1 MRATSLQIRNLRCLT
16 DCRIALDDVTLILGP
31 NGSGKST
38 IAEGIRYAL
47 TAECGLTDARGSGI
61 KRAIRH
67 GAKAASIDLAT
78 DGPTIMRTIKPSGAT
93 VAVDKL
99 AGDEARA
106 ALEVAFPSPELLRC
120 MLSSGHF
127 VGLPAKEQQSVLASL
142 AGQPVDGAWVR
153 EQLTAPQ
160 ANAIAE
166 ALDSTNLTGPALL
179 DHLHSVAYGA
189 RTELNRRV
197 KQLAA
202 GLSGDAPQGA
212 DAELVAKLQAAKEKA
227 AGKLADAQKS
237 LGGAEAQITAHENAK
252 DAAEEAGNRLARAR
266 EELRNLEVPE
276 DVPGDE
282 AMEELQR
289 QVQEADERRRTAE
302 TNRAAVSGALKA
314 MLEQHGRLLQLDG
327 KCPLLRDVA
336 CPLPAEE
343 LSGAVASL
351 QQSIN
356 AMQAKE
362 QKLAGEAEEAS
373 KSLKDVTAQAEEAHS
388 LRASAAATVQRHA
401 DLTKDVERLAQE
413 AETALVTYQQTPA
426 AERGTLEK
434 LVGEADEAY
443 VRADDALQAALQTQR
458 DAEAWRERTA
468 EHAKAEQAA
477 ARMDSVVKAL
487 APGGL
492 PAKAMAETVGLI
504 VAAVNRV
511 LADFTE
517 FELVL
522 ETGEEFALSVKRD
535 GYATL
540 VGDLSE
546 SERLRV
552 GVALQVAFAHLT
564 EFGFVVVD
572 AADRLD
578 TRNRGPLIRMLLG
591 SGVQALVTATPLNG
605 GRPVLDGLAVYDL
618 REDGTAERY
627 VAAVEEG
634 EAA

>member
-1 MRATSLQIRNLRCLT
+1 MRATSLRLQNVRCLT
-16 DCRIALDDVTLILGP
+16 DCRLSLDNVTLILGP

-38 IAEGIRYAL
+38 IAEAIRYAL

-127 VGLPAKEQQSVLASL
+127 VGLAPKEQQSVLASL

-212 DAELVAKLQAAKEKA
+212 DAELVAKLQAAKDKVA
-227 AGKLADAQKS
+227 VKLGEAQKT
-237 LGGAEAQITAHENAK
+237 LGAAEAQIAAHETAK
-252 DAAEEAGNRLARAR
+252 AAVEETGRRLARAK
-266 EELRNLEVPE
+266 EELLNLEIPE
-276 DVPGDE
+276 DVPSDE
-282 AMEELQR
+282 ALDELQR
-289 QVQEADERRRTAE
+289 QVQEADEAWRQARSDADK
-302 TNRAAVSGALKA
+302 AAGKAAAL
-314 MLEQHGRLLQLDG
+314 EDQLDAFSPQG
-327 KCPLLRDVA
+327 DECAVLSTITCPLS
-336 CPLPAEE
+336 AEDRAHAARQARTNLGE
-343 LSGAVASL
+343 LKEHAECLSDQSG
-351 QQSIN
+351 
-356 AMQAKE
+356 
-362 QKLAGEAEEAS
+362 KLLSALDD
-373 KSLKDVTAQAEEAHS
+373 LKRQAEEAHS

-401 DLTKDVERLAQE
+401 DLTKDVERLAEE

-434 LVGEADEAY
+434 LVGEADEAWA
-443 VRADDALQAALQTQR
+443 RASRALDASLQTQR
-458 DAEAWRERTA
+458 DAEAWAERTA

-477 ARMDSVVKAL
+477 ARMDSVVKDL

-504 VAAVNRV
+504 VEAVNRV
-511 LADFTE
+511 LSDFTE
-517 FELVL
+517 LELVL

-564 EFGFVVVD
+564 DFGFVVVD

-578 TRNRGPLIRMLLG
+578 TRNRGPLIMMLLR
-591 SGVQALVTATPLNG
+591 SGVQAVVTATPLNG
-605 GRPVLDGLAVYDL
+605 GRPNLEGLAVYDL

-627 VAAVEEG
+627 VAAVEDG

>member
-1 MRATSLQIRNLRCLT
+1 MRLNSLRMQNVRCLT

-47 TAECGLTDARGSGI
+47 TGECGLTDKRGSGAS
-61 KRAIRH
+61 RAIRH
-67 GAKAASIDLAT
+67 GAKVASIDLAALDWT
-78 DGPTIMRTIKPSGAT
+78 VMRTIKPSGAT

-106 ALEVAFPSPELLRC
+106 ALEVALPSPELLRC

-142 AGQPVDGAWVR
+142 AGQPVDADWVR
-153 EQLTAPQ
+153 EQLTKPQ
-160 ANAIAE
+160 AGAVAE
-166 ALDSTNLTGPALL
+166 ALDSTNLTGPTLL

-202 GLSGDAPQGA
+202 GLAGDAPQGA
-212 DAELVAKLQAAKEKA
+212 DAELVAKLQAAKDKA
-227 AGKLADAQKS
+227 AAKLGDAQKT
-237 LGGAEAQITAHENAK
+237 LGAAESGIAAHERAK
-252 DAAEEAGNRLARAR
+252 TAAEEAGKRLARAR
-266 EELRNLEVPE
+266 DELSNLEVPE

-314 MLEQHGRLLQLDG
+314 MLEQHGRVLQLGD
-327 KCPLLRDVA
+327 KCPVLDSVD
-336 CPLPAEE
+336 CPLSDEDRA
-343 LSGAVASL
+343 GAVAGL

-356 AMQAKE
+356 AMQAQE
-362 QKLAGEAEEAS
+362 QKLAGEAGEAAE
-373 KSLKDVTAQAEEAHS
+373 SLKGLKAQVEEAHS
-388 LRASAAATVQRHA
+388 LRTSAAAAVQRHA
-401 DLTKDVERLAQE
+401 DLTADVKRLAEE

-426 AERGTLEK
+426 AERSTLEK

-443 VRADDALQAALQTQR
+443 RRADDALQAALQTQR

-468 EHAKAEQAA
+468 EHANAEQAA
-477 ARMDSVVKAL
+477 ALMDSVVKAL

-504 VAAVNRV
+504 VEAVNRV
-511 LADFTE
+511 LSEFTD
-517 FELVL
+517 FELLL
-522 ETGEEFALSVKRD
+522 EGGDDFGLSVMHR
-535 GYATL
+535 GYPTL
-540 VGDLSE
+540 LVDLSE
-546 SERLRV
+546 SEKLRV

-591 SGVQALVTATPLNG
+591 SGVQALVTATPLNS